1 MNILFIINLASS
13 LFLVGLIWTVQCVH
27 YPIFH
32 LLEKDSFTD
41 HIHFHKRSISFIV
54 VPVMT
59 TELITSG
66 WLAWAANSNII
77 MHQIGF
83 TLVVFVW
90 IITFFVQVPLHN
102 QLSTSRSSAAIT
114 KLVKSNW
121 LRTALWTMKGIL
133 SLIILTRLI

>member
-1 MNILFIINLASS
+1 
-13 LFLVGLIWTVQCVH
+13 
-27 YPIFH
+27 
-32 LLEKDSFTD
+32 
-41 HIHFHKRSISFIV
+41 
-54 VPVMT
+54 MT